1 MMFKMN
7 KTKYN
12 FQKMKEFFRWKTLD
26 GYILRKFLQSF
37 FFSLSLLMVIIV
49 VFDLSE
55 NIQRFLENKTP
66 VSKIIVGYYFN
77 FIPYFANL
85 FIALFT
91 FISVIWFT
99 SQLSQRNEIVAILSN
114 GINFYRLILPYLVGA
129 FIIAGFSFG
138 MSNFIVPKTNRNL
151 EQFKN
156 QHFYK
161 RNQSFNNL
169 HLRNSTN
176 SYIYL
181 GHWNKEEETGYDFTY
196 EEIGK
201 EYTRYKIYAREI
213 KYNSETEKWLLT
225 NFTERRIMEGEEFI
239 ERGNEKDTIFNIT
252 PLNLTKDE
260 GIVSVMNYKELSD
273 YIKQEKENGS
283 PLVKYYVMEKNKRM
297 ANALG
302 TIIMTLLGMSVAS
315 RKNNRGSGIHLFI
328 GMGMAFS
335 FIFLQQVSDVFSV
348 SGNLSP
354 ALGAWMPNIL
364 FLLLCIGMLKFT
376 QK

>member
-1 MMFKMN
+1 
-7 KTKYN
+7 
-12 FQKMKEFFRWKTLD
+12 MKEMKYYFQRMKRILEWRTLD
-26 GYILRKFLQSF
+26 NYILRKFLQSF
-37 FFSLSLLMVIIV
+37 FFLLGLLMVIIV

-55 NIQRFLENKTP
+55 NIQRLLDNKVP
-66 VSKIIVGYYFN
+66 LSKVITGYYFN

-85 FIALFT
+85 FVALFT

-114 GINFYRLILPYLVGA
+114 GINFYRLTLPYLAGA
-129 FIIAGFSFG
+129 FIIAVFSFG

-151 EQFKN
+151 EKFKN
-156 QHFYK
+156 QYFYK
-161 RNQSFNNL
+161 NTRNPSYNNL

-181 GHWNKEEETGYDFTY
+181 GQWDKNNETGYDFTY
-196 EEIGK
+196 EEIGEK
-201 EYTRYKIYAREI
+201 YTRYKIHAREI
-213 KYNSETEKWLLT
+213 KYNNDAKRWILT
-225 NFTERRIMEGEEFI
+225 DFTERRIVNGEESI
-239 ERGNEKDTIFNIT
+239 KRGDEKDTVFNIN

-273 YIKQEKENGS
+273 YIQQEKENGS
-283 PLVKYYVMEKNKRM
+283 SLVKYYVMEKNKRM

-302 TIIMTLLGMSVAS
+302 TFIMTLLGMSVAS

-335 FIFLQQVSDVFSV
+335 FVFLQQVSDVFSV
-348 SGNLSP
+348 SGNLPP
-354 ALGAWMPNIL
+354 ALGAWMPNLI
-364 FLLLCIGMLKFT
+364 FLAACIVMLKLVR
-376 QK
+376 K

>member
-1 MMFKMN
+1 MEKL
-7 KTKYN
+7 KYN
-12 FQKMKEFFRWKTLD
+12 FQKVKEILEWRTLD
-26 GYILRKFLQSF
+26 NYILRKFLQSF

-49 VFDLSE
+49 VFDLAE
-55 NIQRFLENKTP
+55 NIQRFLDYKVP
-66 VSKIIVGYYFN
+66 FGKIVTGYYLN

-85 FIALFT
+85 FVALFT

-114 GINFYRLILPYLVGA
+114 GINFYRLTLPYLAGA
-129 FIIAGFSFG
+129 FIIAIFSFG
-138 MSNFIVPKTNRNL
+138 MSNFIVPKTYRNL
-151 EQFKN
+151 EQFKE
-156 QHFYK
+156 QYFLRRSHA
-161 RNQSFNNL
+161 SNNL

-181 GHWNKEEETGYDFTY
+181 GRWDKDDETGYDFTY

-213 KYNSETEKWLLT
+213 KYNSETEQWKLT
-225 NFTERRIMEGEEFI
+225 GFMGRRIVNEEEFI
-239 ERGNEKDTIFNIT
+239 EYGKEKDTVFNIN

-260 GIVSVMNYKELSD
+260 GIVLIMNYKELSD
-273 YIKQEKENGS
+273 YIRQEKENGS
-283 PLVKYYVMEKNKRM
+283 SLVRYYVMEKNKRM

-302 TIIMTLLGMSVAS
+302 TFIMTLLGMSVAS

-335 FIFLQQVSDVFSV
+335 FVFLQQISDVFSI
-348 SGNLSP
+348 SGNLPP
-354 ALGAWMPNIL
+354 ALGAWVPNLI
-364 FLLLCIGMLKFT
+364 FLVVCIVMLRLVPK
-376 QK
+376 

>member
-1 MMFKMN
+1 
-7 KTKYN
+7 
-12 FQKMKEFFRWKTLD
+12 
-26 GYILRKFLQSF
+26 
-37 FFSLSLLMVIIV
+37 LLLIIV

-55 NIQRFLENKTP
+55 NIQRFLDNKVP
-66 VSKIIVGYYFN
+66 VAKIITGYYFN

-85 FIALFT
+85 FISLFT

-99 SQLSQRNEIVAILSN
+99 SQLSQRNEFVAILSN
-114 GINFYRLILPYLVGA
+114 GVNFYRLALPYLIGA
-129 FIIAGFSFG
+129 IIIASFSFG
-138 MSNFIVPKTNRNL
+138 MSNFVVPKTNRNL
-151 EQFKN
+151 ELFKGE
-156 QHFYK
+156 FFFK
-161 RNQSFNNL
+161 RGFSFSQL
-169 HLRNSTN
+169 HLRNTSN

-181 GHWNKEEETGYDFTY
+181 GQWNKDHETGYDFTY

-213 KYNSETEKWLLT
+213 KYDSENKKWILI
-225 NFTERRIMEGEEFI
+225 NYTERRIVDGEEFI
-239 ERGNEKDTIFNIT
+239 YRGEQKDTVFNIN
-252 PLNLTKDE
+252 PLNLAKDE
-260 GIVSVMNYKELSD
+260 GVVSTMNYKELAD
-273 YIKQEKENGS
+273 YIKEERENGS
-283 PLVKYYVMEKNKRM
+283 SLVKYYVVEKNKRM

-335 FIFLQQVSDVFSV
+335 FVFLQQVSDVFSV
-348 SGNLSP
+348 SGNLPP

-364 FLLLCIGMLKFT
+364 FLLLCIGMLRFT

>member
-1 MMFKMN
+1 MRKR
-7 KTKYN
+7 KYN
-12 FQKMKEFFRWKTLD
+12 FQKKKKFFQWKTLD
-26 GYILRKFLQSF
+26 NYILQKFLRSF
-37 FFSLSLLMVIIV
+37 FFSLGLLMVIIV

-55 NIQRFLENKTP
+55 NIQRFLDNKVP
-66 VSKIIVGYYFN
+66 LSKIVVGYYFN
-77 FIPYFANL
+77 FVPYFANL
-85 FIALFT
+85 FVALFT

-99 SQLSQRNEIVAILSN
+99 SQLSQRNEFVAILSN
-114 GINFYRLILPYLVGA
+114 GINFYRLTLPYLAGA
-129 FIIAGFSFG
+129 LIIAIFSFG
-138 MSNFIVPKTNRNL
+138 MSNFIVPKTNHNL

-156 QHFYK
+156 QYFFR
-161 RNQSFNNL
+161 RNPSYNNL

-181 GHWNKEEETGYDFTY
+181 GQWDKNNGSGYDFTY
-196 EEIGK
+196 EEIGE
-201 EYTRYKIYAREI
+201 EYIRYKIHAKEI
-213 KYNSETEKWLLT
+213 KYDNEAEKWILMG
-225 NFTERRIMEGEEFI
+225 FMERRIVDEKESVYLGEQ
-239 ERGNEKDTIFNIT
+239 KDTVFNIN

-283 PLVKYYVMEKNKRM
+283 PLVKYYVMEKSKRM

-302 TIIMTLLGMSVAS
+302 TIIMTFLGMSVAS

-335 FIFLQQVSDVFSV
+335 FVFLQQVSDVFSI
-348 SGNLSP
+348 SGNLPP
-354 ALGAWMPNIL
+354 ALGAWMPNLI
-364 FLLLCIGMLKFT
+364 FLAVCVVMLRFT

>member
-1 MMFKMN
+1 M
-7 KTKYN
+7 KYY
-12 FQKMKEFFRWKTLD
+12 FQRMKRILEWRTLD
-26 GYILRKFLQSF
+26 NYILRKFLQSF
-37 FFSLSLLMVIIV
+37 FFSLGLLMIIIV

-55 NIQRFLENKTP
+55 NIQRLLDNKVP
-66 VSKIIVGYYFN
+66 LSKVITGYYFN

-85 FIALFT
+85 FVALFT

-114 GINFYRLILPYLVGA
+114 GINFYRLTLPYLAGA
-129 FIIAGFSFG
+129 FIIAVFSFG

-151 EQFKN
+151 EKFKN
-156 QHFYK
+156 QYFYK
-161 RNQSFNNL
+161 NTRNPSYNNL

-181 GHWNKEEETGYDFTY
+181 GQWDKNNETGYDFTY
-196 EEIGK
+196 EEIGEK
-201 EYTRYKIYAREI
+201 YTRYKIHAREI
-213 KYNSETEKWLLT
+213 KYNNDAKRWILT
-225 NFTERRIMEGEEFI
+225 DFTERRIVNGEESI
-239 ERGNEKDTIFNIT
+239 KRGDEKDTVFNIN

-273 YIKQEKENGS
+273 YIQQEKENGS
-283 PLVKYYVMEKNKRM
+283 SLVKYYVMEKNKRM

-302 TIIMTLLGMSVAS
+302 TFIMTLLGMSVAS

-335 FIFLQQVSDVFSV
+335 FVFLQQVSDVFSV
-348 SGNLSP
+348 SGNLPP
-354 ALGAWMPNIL
+354 ALGAWMPNLI
-364 FLLLCIGMLKFT
+364 FLAACIVMLKLVR
-376 QK
+376 K